1 MKRFVLTVCALLTA
15 SLTAWA
21 QNVDCLGLKNPT
33 NFTFTGGT
41 ANSLWTGFTGSK
53 NATASTCSTMGS
65 TFSNTV
71 LAASLES
78 TNNTDGCTI
87 GLETSARTLSV
98 NIHNQT
104 DHSNQFVI
112 KGSGFDPETHNRLS
126 YLPPDPS
133 FTSSIRLGNY
143 CGNHGAEM
151 LTYEFNVNLNNSLV
165 TIWYALSLQNGQHSA
180 AENPEFVITVEKQV
194 GSTWQLAGGD
204 TLCYIRPTP
213 VGQTQSVAPFYLGA
227 TGQQST
233 TGTASSIYGD
243 NIYLPWNKVIINLNN
258 LLYQRVRIK
267 IAAGDCSMS
276 QHYACCYI
284 AGECQPMKLN
294 ANGCAAGETDDV
306 ARITAP
312 KGAMNYEWYRSRTG
326 KLSGADR
333 ENDANYVLI
342 GNAND
347 SILNVTVN
355 HFINNTNPTHPD
367 TVTQNT
373 FMCKMTTR
381 MNETLPIT
389 SAIYTDVGNTKPRLS
404 IDTMLAC
411 DASLTLRDMSV
422 TPYSTRDSDL
432 VDTSK
437 TKWYFYNSTIVSP
450 QTFADSAQGGQVT
463 HQFPAG
469 GNYSV
474 RVRTSAVDP
483 TCWNE
488 KTVQVRTV
496 KAPEPAIRLERDN
509 LCKGDAI
516 AIYDETPGA
525 AYREWIIHRPDGDT
539 VLYPPTAACQVTFNE
554 TTNITLRTR
563 TNTYF
568 MADTNGDGYTER
580 VYCFATKD
588 TIVHVGEFPVLTV
601 SGDTIVCNGDVSNVQ
616 VSSDIQGCSYDWYQ
630 VLGGSTPI
638 QANSATLTT
647 SLSQD
652 RRFYVKVTSPFGC
665 VSWDSVDL
673 YLVNPSLSI
682 NKDKI
687 CTGDSVKLWAG
698 RAATYEWTASP
709 FDPSFSGQEH
719 NDTIRVSPTQTTTYS
734 VVGHGTNGC
743 GATALSQKITVYPY
757 PIMHVQLTPDYIDSE
772 NPSVQFADLSEYGTS
787 SLWNFGNGNT
797 SSTRTVVFTFTDL
810 SQDSILISLVTG
822 NALGCTNDTSF
833 YVPVGIFA
841 VWFPNAFT
849 PKLETNNV
857 FKPFTANDLEG
868 YELFIYDR
876 TGTLVFHSDNIE
888 VGWDGTYKGKDCM
901 TGTYVYIAN
910 YRRPGVDRQMSHKGT
925 VTLLK

>member
-1 MKRFVLTVCALLTA
+1 MFKKLTTLAIALCMSIA
-15 SLTAWA
+15 AMA

-41 ANSLWTGFTGSK
+41 AQSVWAGAIGTKNSQV
-53 NATASTCSTMGS
+53 STCTTLGASFPTTITAANLSSQTSSCSASASYDINGANDALKR
-65 TFSNTV
+65 FS
-71 LAASLES
+71 
-78 TNNTDGCTI
+78 
-87 GLETSARTLSV
+87 
-98 NIHNQT
+98 
-104 DHSNQFVI
+104 I
-112 KGSGFDPETHNRLS
+112 KGSGMDAVTSNNLS

-133 FTSSIRLGNY
+133 FTSSIRIGNV
-143 CGNHGAEM
+143 CVGAQAEL
-151 LTYEFNVNLNNSLV
+151 LTYEFNVNLNNNLV
-165 TIWYALSLQNGQHSA
+165 TIWYSMSLEDARHQA
-180 AENPEFVITVEKQV
+180 ASNPEFVITVEKQV
-194 GSTWQLAGGD
+194 GNNWQLAGGD
-204 TLCYIRPTP
+204 TLCYIRQTP
-213 VGQTQSVAPFYLGA
+213 VQG
-227 TGQQST
+227 
-233 TGTASSIYGD
+233 ASSIAPFSQGSSQ
-243 NIYLPWNKVIINLNN
+243 NLYLNWNKVIINLNN

-267 IAAGDCSMS
+267 IMAGDCSAS
-276 QHYACCYI
+276 GHYGYCYV

-326 KLSGADR
+326 KLSGVDR